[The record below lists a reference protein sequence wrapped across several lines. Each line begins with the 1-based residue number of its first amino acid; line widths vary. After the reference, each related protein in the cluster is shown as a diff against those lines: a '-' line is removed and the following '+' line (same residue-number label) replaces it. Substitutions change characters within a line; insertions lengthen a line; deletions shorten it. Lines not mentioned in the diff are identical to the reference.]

1 MKHFLPIIIAVLF
14 SSLLVSC
21 KKSNY
26 SQPTSLD
33 ENQRAREEKEP
44 LLPNEMLETEG
55 LRLNISYPPGTADM
69 AFRLYKASPN
79 RSEVRIGIVEES
91 RDYFILSKLLDNNSD
106 FILEVQYKSVSSN
119 GAFQLS
125 VNGILSLQGPARTLP
140 NYSYTTENAGA
151 KRALLRIRKG
161 SLKFAFFPL

>member
-14 SSLLVSC
+14 SSVLVSC

-26 SQPTSLD
+26 GGQHRSTKSTGAG
-33 ENQRAREEKEP
+33 RKEA

-91 RDYFILSKLLDNNSD
+91 KDYFILSKLLDNNSD
-106 FILEVQYKSVSSN
+106 FILEVQYKSISSN

-125 VNGILSLQGPARTLP
+125 VNGILSLKGPAGLNLP
-140 NYSYTTENAGA
+140 SYSYTTESAGV
-151 KRALLRIRKG
+151 KREFLRIRKG
-161 SLKFAFFPL
+161 A